1 MEWSC
6 GFSGELGCEVSYRA
20 WPAAL
25 LAAAAMTAAGVV
37 VGEHALDT
45 SDGCLGSAGWFTAT
59 PVAAPID
66 RLIAEIDA
74 KTVPYKL
81 GMNESATIDPVGRNE
96 TEPATGDA
104 QISGC
109 LDVDRIEIPVPAP
122 APDGRA

>member
-1 MEWSC
+1 M
-6 GFSGELGCEVSYRA
+6 SYRA

-25 LAAAAMTAAGVV
+25 VAAAAMTAAGVV
-37 VGEHALDT
+37 VGEHAVDT
-45 SDGCLGSAGWFTAT
+45 SDGCLDSAGWFTAT
-59 PVAAPID
+59 PVAVPID
-66 RLIAEIDA
+66 RLIADIDA

-81 GMNESATIDPVGRNE
+81 GMNDSATIDPVGR
-96 TEPATGDA
+96 TGPEPATGDA